1 MWYFAWV
8 LGLGFAVLLAVLNA
22 MWGEFE
28 EERAQ
33 RSQEQDEK
41 RKASQAIQQQS
52 KVPASMQEY
61 IKKREA
67 NIDEF
72 RPVYPA
78 LTPYYKRL
86 VEQYYNQLSGK

>member
-33 RSQEQDEK
+33 SLPKNRGN
-41 RKASQAIQQQS
+41 AS
-52 KVPASMQEY
+52 
-61 IKKREA
+61 
-67 NIDEF
+67 
-72 RPVYPA
+72 
-78 LTPYYKRL
+78 
-86 VEQYYNQLSGK
+86 